1 MFNGESVSKILENLK
16 NIKSYSMDLSNT
28 FFV

>member
-16 NIKSYSMDLSNT
+16 KIKNYSMDQINT